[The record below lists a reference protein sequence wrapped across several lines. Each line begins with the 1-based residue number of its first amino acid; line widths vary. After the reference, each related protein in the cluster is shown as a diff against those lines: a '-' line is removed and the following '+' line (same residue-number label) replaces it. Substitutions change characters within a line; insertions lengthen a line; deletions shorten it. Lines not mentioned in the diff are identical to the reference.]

1 MSTFKICNVGGL
13 MKNDL
18 IFKAEI
24 ALMGDFQFK
33 SDAPL
38 WKYLPGITM
47 RVGVFTHRT
56 LQVLFAHQQLYK
68 YSV

>member
-1 MSTFKICNVGGL
+1 
-13 MKNDL
+13 
-18 IFKAEI
+18 
-24 ALMGDFQFK
+24 MGDFQFK